1 MAMVKS
7 ASAPEDH
14 AATRQALC
22 SLFISQED
30 FELCGDAENGQEA
43 VEIAQLLRPDLI
55 VLDLSMPVMDG
66 IAAARVLKQL
76 MPTVP
81 IIVFSEYSDVL
92 SEHEAETEGISA
104 LVSKS
109 ESVSVLLDKARSV
122 LTSRDTSLFHLLTTK
137 RRTNMFTRVVELTS
151 KSGKSKELSN
161 MINEKAIPI
170 LKQQRGFQDEIVL
183 VSDTEPDRILG
194 VSFWDTREDAERY
207 HREQFA
213 TIKASVRHLLESE
226 PVVRTFNVHTYIGQ
240 KIAAHKAA

>member
-43 VEIAQLLRPDLI
+43 VERSQLLRPDLI

-92 SEHEAETEGISA
+92 SEREAETEGISA

-109 ESVSVLLDKARSV
+109 ESVSVLLDKARS
-122 LTSRDTSLFHLLTTK
+122 LLHSTANK
-137 RRTNMFTRVVELTS
+137 FRS
-151 KSGKSKELSN
+151 HSN
-161 MINEKAIPI
+161 
-170 LKQQRGFQDEIVL
+170 
-183 VSDTEPDRILG
+183 
-194 VSFWDTREDAERY
+194 
-207 HREQFA
+207 
-213 TIKASVRHLLESE
+213 
-226 PVVRTFNVHTYIGQ
+226 
-240 KIAAHKAA
+240 